1 MLLVRRL
8 QANLLVITMLQ
19 LFCAVSELF
28 EERKRAREPLCVC
41 VWGGGG
47 VQGVPTRKS
56 EHPGKESSLNDLEN
70 PSNISPVL
78 SVCSF
83 YLVILLYELEY
94 VFSRTFQKQRRLFF
108 SL

>member
-1 MLLVRRL
+1 MLLFRKL

-41 VWGGGG
+41 VGGV

-78 SVCSF
+78 SVLSF

-94 VFSRTFQKQRRLFF
+94 VFNRTFQKQRRLFF